1 MDETPP
7 RVRHRG
13 IADHVSIHPT
23 AMATPR
29 PSVFPAAVGR
39 LGPLLMV
46 TSALLFGAMSVA
58 ARSLS
63 GQLGAA
69 QIAFVRF
76 SIGLVMVLGV
86 RAVRPGLVTMQRPWL
101 LFWRGLFGGVAVLL
115 YFVAIGRLGAGLAT
129 MLNYTFPLWAAL
141 FAALTLGERVGRRGL
156 SGMAI
161 ATGGLVIAIGPS
173 SLAGLVENSSR
184 SGAGLGLAAGLVS
197 SLFGGAATTVVRAA
211 RRTESALA
219 VFGGFCLV
227 GAFVCLPFAIADWRP
242 VDGETA
248 RMLLLVGLLSFGAQL
263 LFTWSLKYVPA
274 GTGSLTTQLTIVSSY
289 ALAALLLGESVPSHA
304 LGGGVLVLVG
314 VFLASTR

>member
-1 MDETPP
+1 
-7 RVRHRG
+7 
-13 IADHVSIHPT
+13 VSDPSD
-23 AMATPR
+23 AATNAR
-29 PSVFPAAVGR
+29 TSVFPAAVGR

-46 TSALLFGAMSVA
+46 TGALLFGAMSVA
-58 ARSLS
+58 TRSLS
-63 GQLGAA
+63 DQLGAA
-69 QIAFVRF
+69 QIALVRF
-76 SIGLVMVLGV
+76 VIGLAMVLGV

-141 FAALTLGERVGRRGL
+141 FASVTLGERVGRRGL
-156 SGMAI
+156 TGMAL
-161 ATGGLVIAIGPS
+161 ATGGLVIAVGPTS
-173 SLAGLVENSSR
+173 ITRLVEGPFA

-197 SLFGGAATTVVRAA
+197 SVFGGAATTVVRAA

-227 GAFVCLPFAIADWRP
+227 GALICLPFALADWRTI
-242 VDGETA
+242 DAHAAG
-248 RMLLLVGLLSFGAQL
+248 MLLVVGLLSFGAQV

-289 ALAALLLGESVPSHA
+289 ALAALFLGESIPTHA
-304 LGGGVLVLVG
+304 LGGGALVLVG

>member
-1 MDETPP
+1 
-7 RVRHRG
+7 
-13 IADHVSIHPT
+13 
-23 AMATPR
+23 
-29 PSVFPAAVGR
+29 
-39 LGPLLMV
+39 MV

-69 QIAFVRF
+69 QIALIRF
-76 SIGLVMVLGV
+76 AIGLVLVLGV

-141 FAALTLGERVGRRGL
+141 FAAMTLDERVGRRGL
-156 SGMAI
+156 TGMAL
-161 ATGGLVIAIGPS
+161 ATGGLVVAVGPS
-173 SLAGLVENSSR
+173 SLTRLLDG
-184 SGAGLGLAAGLVS
+184 SGASAGLGLAAGLVS
-197 SLFGGAATTVVRAA
+197 SVFGGAATTVVRAA

-227 GAFVCLPFAIADWRP
+227 GALVCLPFALADWRP
-242 VDGETA
+242 IQFQSGG
-248 RMLLLVGLLSFGAQL
+248 MLLLVGLLSFGAQV

-289 ALAALLLGESVPSHA
+289 ALAALVLGEAVPAHA
-304 LGGGVLVLVG
+304 LGGGALVLVG

>member
-1 MDETPP
+1 
-7 RVRHRG
+7 V
-13 IADHVSIHPT
+13 VSARLVNEP
-23 AMATPR
+23 AASRSTPR
-29 PSVFPAAVGR
+29 TTVFPAAVGR
-39 LGPLLMV
+39 LGPVLMV

-63 GQLGAA
+63 GELGAA
-69 QIAFVRF
+69 QIALVRF
-76 SIGLVMVLGV
+76 IIGLAMVLGV
-86 RAVRPGLVTMQRPWL
+86 RAVRPELVTMQRPWL

-141 FAALTLGERVGRRGL
+141 FAAMTLGERVGRRGL
-156 SGMAI
+156 SGMVL
-161 ATGGLVIAIGPS
+161 ATGGLVVAVGPS
-173 SLAGLVENSSR
+173 SLSRLFEGSS
-184 SGAGLGLAAGLVS
+184 SGAGIGLAAGLVS
-197 SLFGGAATTVVRAA
+197 SVFGGAATTVVRAA

-227 GAFVCLPFAIADWRP
+227 GALVCLPFALADWQAI
-242 VDGETA
+242 DGHA
-248 RMLLLVGLLSFGAQL
+248 AAMLLLVGLLSFGAQV

-289 ALAALLLGESVPSHA
+289 ALAALVLGEAVPAHA
-304 LGGGVLVLVG
+304 LGGGALVLVG

>member
-1 MDETPP
+1 
-7 RVRHRG
+7 
-13 IADHVSIHPT
+13 
-23 AMATPR
+23 
-29 PSVFPAAVGR
+29 
-39 LGPLLMV
+39 MV

-76 SIGLVMVLGV
+76 GIGLALVLGV
-86 RAVRPGLVTMQRPWL
+86 RAVRPALVTMQRPWL

-141 FAALTLGERVGRRGL
+141 FAAVTLGEKVGRRGL
-156 SGMAI
+156 TGMAL
-161 ATGGLVIAIGPS
+161 ATGGLVIAVGPS
-173 SLAGLVENSSR
+173 SLTRLVEGASR
-184 SGAGLGLAAGLVS
+184 SSGAGLGLAAGLVS
-197 SLFGGAATTVVRAA
+197 SVFGGAATTVVRAA

-227 GAFVCLPFAIADWRP
+227 GALVCLPFALADWRP
-242 VDGETA
+242 VDA
-248 RMLLLVGLLSFGAQL
+248 HAAAMLLLVGLLSFGAQV

-274 GTGSLTTQLTIVSSY
+274 GTGSLTTQLTVVSSY
-289 ALAALLLGESVPSHA
+289 ALAALVLGEAVPAHA
-304 LGGGVLVLVG
+304 LGGGALVLVG